1 MENFGGLRVIFLL
14 SYLVS
19 HNLKFF
25 GTIMNVTDR
34 FAIEV
39 LLHTLV
45 DVRLEGTQPSAPV
58 MHALMWSV
66 RERKLLR
73 VR

>member
-1 MENFGGLRVIFLL
+1 
-14 SYLVS
+14 
-19 HNLKFF
+19 
-25 GTIMNVTDR
+25 MNITDR

-45 DVRLEGTQPSAPV
+45 DVRLEGMQLSAPV

-73 VR
+73 VRWRDLVRADVILC